1 MNDQLYRAV
10 GDLRF
15 VFSTFLILVLGLLSF
30 PEVARSSITPG
41 TAVTEAEFIQ
51 TIDEEYGYR
60 QVMESEAPKW
70 VRELMYIYKWT
81 AKYPVPIGHF
91 NDGKRP
97 TSEEVKLRMASEF
110 AWLTITGHAM
120 LATFDFKHAEQ
131 SLLGSTSRVVSTLM
145 KSKAFWV
152 EVRRQCLEI
161 ANPEGPKACAE
172 RFQRDL
178 KITQLVGSNVSL
190 FVGGGIVLS
199 LGKRAYQRYLSNWF
213 AARVLPLIPMA
224 ARSKWVIGSTVAA
237 IIILPAGFVVA
248 SLEKEKE
255 TSRLFLENLPEAL
268 KETQTQ
274 AEKESVMRMKNLELE
289 RDVFELAIWIN
300 QRPTTQEPP
309 NQVDAEAFIA
319 DLKMFGPRF
328 SSLQERRNLVL
339 ERRDQLETELGKLPD
354 ASQRL
359 LEIAEKR
366 KHGKVSDEDAKL
378 FRSAQYLAALRL
390 VAKVL

>member
-1 MNDQLYRAV
+1 MNDQLHRAV

-15 VFSTFLILVLGLLSF
+15 ILLALLFVLMAPFSGALAT
-30 PEVARSSITPG
+30 
-41 TAVTEAEFIQ
+41 TETEFIQ

-60 QVMESEAPKW
+60 QAMESEAPKW

-91 NDGKRP
+91 NGGKRP

-178 KITQLVGSNVSL
+178 KISQLVGSNVSL

-199 LGKRAYQRYLSNWF
+199 LGKRVYQRYLSNWF

-300 QRPTTQEPP
+300 QLPTTQGAP

-328 SSLQERRNLVL
+328 SSLQERRSLVL
-339 ERRDQLETELGKLPD
+339 ERRDQLESELGSLPG

-366 KHGKVSDEDAKL
+366 KHGKVSEEDAKL

-390 VAKVL
+390 VSKVL

>member
-1 MNDQLYRAV
+1 MNDQLRRAV

-15 VFSTFLILVLGLLSF
+15 ILLAFSFVLIAPFSGAL
-30 PEVARSSITPG
+30 AT
-41 TAVTEAEFIQ
+41 TETEFIQ
-51 TIDEEYGYR
+51 TIDEEFGYR
-60 QVMESEAPKW
+60 QAMESEAPKW

-91 NDGKRP
+91 NGGKRP

-199 LGKRAYQRYLSNWF
+199 LGKRVYQRYLSNWF
-213 AARVLPLIPMA
+213 AARVLPLIPAA

-300 QRPTTQEPP
+300 QRPTTQVPP

-328 SSLQERRNLVL
+328 SSLQERRSLVL
-339 ERRDQLETELGKLPD
+339 ERRDHLEAELGRMPN

-366 KHGKVSDEDAKL
+366 KHGKVSEEDARL

-390 VAKVL
+390 VSKVL